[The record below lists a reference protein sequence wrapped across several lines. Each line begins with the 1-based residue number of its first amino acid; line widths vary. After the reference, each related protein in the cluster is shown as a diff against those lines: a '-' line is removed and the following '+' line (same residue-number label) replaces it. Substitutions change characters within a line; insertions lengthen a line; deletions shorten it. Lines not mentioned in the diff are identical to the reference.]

1 MTIFLF
7 IVGFVLLIKGADI
20 LVKGAS
26 AIASGFG
33 VSQMM
38 VGLTI
43 VSFGTSMPE
52 LFVSVMSTLNGNTE
66 IAVGNVLGSNIANIL
81 LILGISAIV
90 FPLPL
95 RSNTVLSEIP
105 FSIIAI
111 LLLGFLV
118 HSTLPGE
125 KGQLELSRAEGLIL
139 IFFFVLFLVYVFKIS
154 RKEIDNPTEE
164 EPLKMPVPRS
174 VIYIILGCVALFLG
188 GKWIVG
194 GAVYIAE
201 YYDLSQNLIGLTIVG
216 VGTSLPELATSA
228 VAAYKKNTDIAV
240 GNVVGS
246 NIFNVLWILGVSAVI
261 KPLPFLTINN
271 NDILMV
277 LLASCLLIVALAV
290 GKKNHIDRWNG
301 GIFILIYILYVVYL
315 VQLDQAG

>member
-7 IVGFVLLIKGADI
+7 IIGFVLLIKGADF

-26 AIASGFG
+26 TIASRYG
-33 VSQMM
+33 VSQL
-38 VGLTI
+38 VIGLTI

-52 LFVSVMSTLNGNTE
+52 LFVSVMSSLEGNSE

-95 RSNTVLSEIP
+95 RSSTVLSEIP
-105 FSIIAI
+105 FSIIAV

-118 HSTLPGE
+118 NTTLPKE
-125 KGQLELSRAEGLIL
+125 VTPFELSRWEGLIL
-139 IFFFVLFLVYVFKIS
+139 IFFFVLFMAYIFKIS
-154 RKEIDNPTEE
+154 KVDENGEEIKNQKDTKQPMY
-164 EPLKMPVPRS
+164 KS
-174 VIYIILGCVALFLG
+174 VLLILGGCVALFLG
-188 GKWIVG
+188 GKWIVD
-194 GAVYIAE
+194 GAVFIAE
-201 YYDLSQNLIGLTIVG
+201 YFELSESLIGLTIVG

-246 NIFNVLWILGVSAVI
+246 NIFNILWILGLSSII
-261 KPLPFLTINN
+261 KPLPFTVANN
-271 NDILMV
+271 NDILVV
-277 LLASCLLIVALAV
+277 LLASCMLILALAI
-290 GKKNHIDRWNG
+290 GKRNHIDRWNG
-301 GIFILIYILYVVYL
+301 VVFILVYILYIVYL
-315 VQLDQAG
+315 ITAL